1 MMRYR
6 VESIPKRKKLE
17 RSFATR
23 LGAEAY
29 CAALFYCDGLGSKI
43 IDTEKQPEP
52 EPEQAPF

>member
-29 CAALFYCDGLGSKI
+29 CAALFYIDKLGSKI
-43 IDTEKQPEP
+43 IDTEKPKEP
-52 EPEQAPF
+52 EPEEATF